1 MSEEKL
7 RYFLNRVTAN
17 LHETRRR
24 LQEIESAADE
34 PIAIVGMSCRF
45 PGGVRGPEDLW
56 ELLEPWRASS
66 LAADSGSS

>member
-34 PIAIVGMSCRF
+34 PIAIVGMGCRF
-45 PGGVRGPEDLW
+45 PGGVRSPEDLW
-56 ELLEPWRASS
+56 DL
-66 LAADSGSS
+66 LAAGGRVRV